1 MVPKQYIIS
10 LRKQPSTNFCTM
22 KRTLQL
28 AWENMYIFLQKQNA
42 KLSLCIIT
50 VLPAKTIKISLY
62 TKLLKFF
69 FFFSFLL
76 RKLKTLQHQR
86 SILKAKKKELRNLD
100 SNISIICVLSSQK
113 VSTKTTAAIPS

>member
-28 AWENMYIFLQKQNA
+28 AWENMIFFLLQKQNA
-42 KLSLCIIT
+42 KLNLCIIT
-50 VLPAKTIKISLY
+50 LLLAKTIKISLY

-69 FFFSFLL
+69 SFLS
-76 RKLKTLQHQR
+76 RKLKNLQHQR
-86 SILKAKKKELRNLD
+86 SILKVLKKN
-100 SNISIICVLSSQK
+100 
-113 VSTKTTAAIPS
+113 

>member
-1 MVPKQYIIS
+1 
-10 LRKQPSTNFCTM
+10 M

-69 FFFSFLL
+69 SFLS
-76 RKLKTLQHQR
+76 RKLKNLQHQR
-86 SILKAKKKELRNLD
+86 SILKVLKKN
-100 SNISIICVLSSQK
+100 
-113 VSTKTTAAIPS
+113 

>member
-1 MVPKQYIIS
+1 
-10 LRKQPSTNFCTM
+10 M

-28 AWENMYIFLQKQNA
+28 AWENMYFFAKKNA

-69 FFFSFLL
+69 FFFHFLL

-86 SILKAKKKELRNLD
+86 SILKVLKKN
-100 SNISIICVLSSQK
+100 
-113 VSTKTTAAIPS
+113 